1 MVEFVNGTLK
11 KAGNEGTSKKSLE
24 YHTSLGGRD
33 SNSIIR
39 HDAKVAS
46 DALLP

>member
-11 KAGNEGTSKKSLE
+11 KAGNGTSKKSLE
-24 YHTSLGGRD
+24 FYTSLGGRD